1 MSAMTAQITRYFTF
15 FLLLCAMSAAV
26 SSFGIKFGEKN
37 ATDEQG
43 NRQGYWIVKGY
54 MVNDINF
61 GPNTTVEEGNY
72 IDNKK
77 EGLWKRF
84 YPSGKLRSEITYN
97 NNRPFGPY
105 VIYYENER
113 IEEKGIWHR
122 NKNIGDFNRF
132 YENGQAQQSFFF
144 ADNGK
149 RNGVQKYF
157 HDNGQLELEVNII
170 NGKEDGIMRRYNLD
184 GSLREETSLKDG
196 ILEAGSI
203 KTYSTKTV
211 KPEVVAEF
219 EPGELEAE
227 IDEPNEAH
235 SFKPNGYNILYN
247 KGQQVTQVGE
257 FRNGRLWNGK
267 WHRYNSNGILIR
279 IEVYKTGKYIGTGV
293 IQPD

>member
-26 SSFGIKFGEKN
+26 SSFGLKFGEKN
-37 ATDEQG
+37 ATDDQG
-43 NRQGYWIVKGY
+43 NRQGYWIIKGY
-54 MVNDINF
+54 MVDDISF
-61 GPNTTVEEGNY
+61 GPNATVEEGNY

-77 EGLWKRF
+77 EGLWKRY
-84 YPSGKLRSEITYN
+84 YPSGSLRSEITYS

-105 VIYYENER
+105 TIYYENAQV
-113 IEEKGIWHR
+113 EEAGIWHR

-157 HDNGQLELEVNII
+157 HENGQLELEVNIV
-170 NGKEDGIMRRYNLD
+170 NGKEEGVMRRFNPD
-184 GSLREETSLKDG
+184 GSLREEKILKDG
-196 ILEAGSI
+196 ILEPGSI
-203 KTYSTKTV
+203 KTFNNSEKSKV
-211 KPEVVAEF
+211 KPKETLQVTEDA
-219 EPGELEAE
+219 

-247 KGQQVTQVGE
+247 KSQQVTQVGE
-257 FRNGRLWNGK
+257 FKNGRLWNGK

-279 IEVYKTGKYIGTGV
+279 IEVYKNGKYIGTGV
-293 IQPD
+293 IEAE